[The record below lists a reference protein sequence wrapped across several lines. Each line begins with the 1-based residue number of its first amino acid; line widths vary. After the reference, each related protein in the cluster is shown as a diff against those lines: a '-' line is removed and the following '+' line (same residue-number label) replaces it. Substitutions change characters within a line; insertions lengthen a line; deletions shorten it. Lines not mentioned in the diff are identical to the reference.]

1 MCHTAASYN
10 LMLNSVNNPMLNVE
24 ADNPRMMNR
33 RGTTPQRRL
42 EIGQRLQQ
50 AIDSS
55 RFKDDTQGHIAGKI
69 GVKAQ
74 AVSYWVRGERLPGA
88 DNCIALAGLL
98 NISLDW
104 LLLGRGEMR
113 SGKIDGT
120 ELVAIDAW
128 PQHAKEVIRGME
140 VMYSDGSEENTNGG

>member
-1 MCHTAASYN
+1 
-10 LMLNSVNNPMLNVE
+10 
-24 ADNPRMMNR
+24 MMNR
-33 RGTTPQRRL
+33 RGTTPQRRI
-42 EIGQRLQQ
+42 EIGQRLQL
-50 AIDSS
+50 AIDTS
-55 RFKDDTQGHIAGKI
+55 RYKNESQGFIGSKL

-74 AVSYWVRGERLPGA
+74 SVSYWIRGERLPGS

-113 SGKIDGT
+113 SGKIDGS

-128 PQHAKEVIRGME
+128 PHHAKEVIRGME
-140 VMYSDGSEENTNGG
+140 VMYNEPKKGGSNAS